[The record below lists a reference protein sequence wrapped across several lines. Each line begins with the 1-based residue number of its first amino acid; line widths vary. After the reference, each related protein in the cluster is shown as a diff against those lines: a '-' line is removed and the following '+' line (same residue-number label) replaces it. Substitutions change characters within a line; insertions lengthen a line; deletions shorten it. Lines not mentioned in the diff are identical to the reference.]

1 MPYNSIHTGED
12 IDAGISKTQGVAS
25 NATANATDAQLRDR
39 GTHTGTQPLSSI
51 SDAGSAATAST
62 EDFATAA
69 QGSLADTAQ
78 QPPTEG
84 AFVDG
89 DKTKLDN
96 IEASADVTD
105 TANVTSAGAL
115 MDSEVTNLAQVKSF
129 DSSDYA
135 PAAHTQAIST
145 VTGLQGALDGKLVSG
160 SNISL
165 LTNDSGF
172 TTNTALSAIATNNAG
187 SSEPNT
193 TFAHM
198 LWFDTN
204 NDLMKMRNEANS
216 AWVIVAKKDGSGWTP
231 YRQGTALGT
240 ASVQPDNRYAHR
252 SNNLS
257 DLGSATTARANL
269 GLASA
274 NSPEKLRVVEEVN
287 NSMVAQFINSAGSSG
302 DTLGKG
308 YIGFGISNSFEET
321 GCYIGWDQ
329 ESVSGYQQALTFGTR
344 PDIEEFPTERMRI
357 TSGGDV
363 QITKSLSVKGAT
375 LDPGGT
381 APMHACRAWVNFNG
395 TGTVAIRGGGNVS
408 SVTDNGVGDY
418 TVNFTTAMQDANYAM
433 SGSGEDTGGVK
444 DVLIGR
450 TNGGTKTTTACRI
463 KTVNAGANVEDFP
476 SVEVMFFR

>member
-187 SSEPNT
+187 SSEPNP

-204 NDLMKMRNEANS
+204 NDLMKVRNEANS

-257 DLGSATTARANL
+257 DLGSAATARANL
-269 GLASA
+269 GVAEDSSDPDFT
-274 NSPEKLRVVEEVN
+274 NSPDAAARRGLIPNVLN
-287 NSMVAQFINSAGSSG
+287 ASGS
-302 DTLGKG
+302 
-308 YIGFGISNSFEET
+308 
-321 GCYIGWDQ
+321 
-329 ESVSGYQQALTFGTR
+329 
-344 PDIEEFPTERMRI
+344 
-357 TSGGDV
+357 
-363 QITKSLSVKGAT
+363 
-375 LDPGGT
+375 
-381 APMHACRAWVNFNG
+381 APMYACRAWVNFNG
-395 TGTVAIRGGGNVS
+395 TGTVAIRASGNVS
-408 SVTDNGVGDY
+408 SITDNGTGDY
-418 TVNFTTAMQDANYAM
+418 TINFATDMEDANYCVT
-433 SGSGEDTGGVK
+433 GSTQRVTTGQAGGFGVK
-444 DVLIGR
+444 NSSIAVGSVGVL
-450 TNGGTKTTTACRI
+450 TSNAFGGLEDAS
-463 KTVNAGANVEDFP
+463 TV
-476 SVEVMFFR
+476 SVAIFR